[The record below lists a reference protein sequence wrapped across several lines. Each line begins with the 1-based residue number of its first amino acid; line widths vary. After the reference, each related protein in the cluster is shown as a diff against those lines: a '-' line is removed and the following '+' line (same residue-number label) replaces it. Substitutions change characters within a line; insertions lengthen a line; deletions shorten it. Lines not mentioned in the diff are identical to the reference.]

1 MSHASERARLIARL
15 VRARSRRRPHTLSH
29 LITSRCNAR
38 CATCLWR
45 DATSG
50 EADTET
56 VAWLYRAAGRAGL
69 VQLVVWGGEPLL
81 REDLG
86 VLLRIAKKSGLYVT
100 LITNGWSVRERW
112 SELRGSVDVLIL
124 SVDEVGSRHDEM
136 RGLPGLYG
144 RVDEFALSLEEIAR
158 RRTSSI
164 NTVLSRQNEGVLPR
178 VADVARRW
186 RAEPLLLP
194 HGDGRD
200 VFLRARGEQGGPRSR
215 PRRAEGRR
223 SAGAR
228 SQGSGVPDPCHARL
242 PRSPRARPGSDQ
254 LPLPDAALAHHRRVR
269 RRGARLPSARS
280 TSRRHPRATLDW

>member
-1 MSHASERARLIARL
+1 MSHASERARLAARL
-15 VRARSRRRPHTLSH
+15 VRARSRRCPHTLSH
-29 LITSRCNAR
+29 LTTSRCNAR

-81 REDLG
+81 RDDLG
-86 VLLRIAKKSGLYVT
+86 ALLRVAKKSGLYVT
-100 LITNGWSVRERW
+100 LITNGWLVRERW

-124 SVDEVGSRHDEM
+124 SVDEVGSRHDDM

-144 RVDEFALSLEEIAR
+144 RMDEFALSLSGDRKAP
-158 RRTSSI
+158 TLLI
-164 NTVLSRQNEGVLPR
+164 NTVLSRQNVDVLPR
-178 VADVARRW
+178 VAAVARRW
-186 RAEPLLLP
+186 RAGLFFCPMET
-194 HGDGRD
+194 GVTSSFGRVESKAD
-200 VFLRARGEQGGPRSR
+200 PRSQQ
-215 PRRAEGRR
+215 RRAEGRR

-228 SQGSGVPDPCHARL
+228 SQGSGVPDPCHGRL
-242 PRSPRARPGSDQ
+242 PRSPRARPGSDR

-269 RRGARLPSARS
+269 RRGARLPSSRS
-280 TSRRHPRATLDW
+280 ASRRHP